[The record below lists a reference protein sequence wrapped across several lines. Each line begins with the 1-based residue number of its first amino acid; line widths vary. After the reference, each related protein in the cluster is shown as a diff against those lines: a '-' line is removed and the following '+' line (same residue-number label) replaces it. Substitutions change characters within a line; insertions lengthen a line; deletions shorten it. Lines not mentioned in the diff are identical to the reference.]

1 MLPLIEAKG
10 LAKSFTLSRGLAAA
24 KTLKAVNGVDIAVAP
39 GEILGVVG
47 ESGCGK
53 STLARLLLRLI
64 EPSAGDVRF
73 SGESLLAMPPAELRQ
88 TRRFLQMVFQDP
100 YSSLDPR
107 YTIGATLLEAFA
119 IHGIALSRSGKRE
132 KAIELLERVGLTGD
146 FAGVYPHELSGGQ
159 RQRVGIARAMAL
171 DPRFVVLDEPTAA
184 LDVSVQA
191 QIIELLSRLRDR
203 LNLSYVFISH
213 NIALVRYFCDRV
225 AVMYLGRIVE
235 ILDTSDFT
243 PHHHYTAALIGSV
256 FQPDPRA
263 GHVIEPISG
272 DPPSAIDLPPGCAF
286 ATRCPAASDRC
297 RREVPVLTASGT
309 GEAVACFHPR

>member
-1 MLPLIEAKG
+1 MPPLIEAKG

-24 KTLKAVNGVDIAVAP
+24 KTLKAVNGVDIAVAQS
-39 GEILGVVG
+39 EILGVVG

-73 SGESLLAMPPAELRQ
+73 SGESLLAMPPAELRR
-88 TRRFLQMVFQDP
+88 TRRFMQMVFQDP

-119 IHGIALSRSGKRE
+119 IHGIALSRFGKRE

-146 FAGVYPHELSGGQ
+146 FAGVHPHELSGGQ

-235 ILDTSDFT
+235 ILDTRDFT
-243 PHHHYTAALIGSV
+243 PRHHYTAALISSV
-256 FQPDPRA
+256 FQPDPQA
-263 GHVIEPISG
+263 AHVIEPISG

-286 ATRCPAASDRC
+286 AARCPAASDRC
-297 RREVPVLTASGT
+297 RREVPVLAASGA
-309 GEAVACFHPR
+309 GEAIACFHPR